1 MEQTA
6 SKLNVVIDLD
16 AAARMYM
23 RFIDVHRFGNW
34 RLFFDDEVADAEISY
49 NPENTPPWIIH
60 KEDLAAVNAL
70 YRRLVKE
77 IAAAKIPKERPE
89 KSEGLLVFV
98 GGCIVSKVII
108 LIHSLL
114 LTYNYYKVRTI
125 PYPGR
130 TASAYL
136 NPEIVPDLR
145 DALALALYIFFV
157 QRDEQSLLRGAVL
170 SDLYAAMKI
179 LFDVLYGMLP
189 CEEVARLREAYDAF
203 HTTGGAGKTF
213 EDFFAQLQAVSRRF
227 AAEEPKWERE
237 RAESTFTNPMPVV
250 ANARAFSRLAG
261 AGSRPRKR
269 IPVKIAAAIFETH
282 PNTIGNWDKGKGRP
296 PEYPGRDVTEELL
309 RSAADAYFLRRRN
322 EEQAKRNRAEGL
334 THKTAAPRSA
344 SGPDSTRREHD
355 RGNFRISTETG
366 RRTPV

>member
-1 MEQTA
+1 ML
-6 SKLNVVIDLD
+6 KIVIDL
-16 AAARMYM
+16 AAAERMFL
-23 RFIDVHRFGNW
+23 RLVDVHRFGNW
-34 RLFFDDEVADAEISY
+34 RLFFNEDQAGADLTY
-49 NPENTPPWIIH
+49 DPGNTPPWIIH
-60 KEDLAAVNAL
+60 KEDLAAINAL
-70 YRRLVKE
+70 HRRLAKE
-77 IAAAKIPKERPE
+77 VATAKIPKVRPE
-89 KSEGLLVFV
+89 KSEGLLIFA

-130 TASAYL
+130 SASAYL

-145 DALALALYIFFV
+145 DALGLALYVFFA
-157 QRDEQSLLRGAVL
+157 QRDEQSMRRGAVL
-170 SDLYAAMKI
+170 SDLYAVMKI

-203 HTTGGAGKTF
+203 HTSGGAGTTF

-237 RAESTFTNPMPVV
+237 RAESTFTNPTPVV
-250 ANARAFSRLAG
+250 PHATSFSRLAG

-269 IPVKIAAAIFETH
+269 IPVKVAAAIFEAH
-282 PNTIGNWDKGKGRP
+282 PNTISNWDKGKGCP

-309 RSAADAYFLRRRN
+309 RSAADAYFLRRHN

-334 THKTAAPRSA
+334 SHKSAAPRSA

-355 RGNFRISTETG
+355 SGNFRISTETG
-366 RRTPV
+366 RRTPT